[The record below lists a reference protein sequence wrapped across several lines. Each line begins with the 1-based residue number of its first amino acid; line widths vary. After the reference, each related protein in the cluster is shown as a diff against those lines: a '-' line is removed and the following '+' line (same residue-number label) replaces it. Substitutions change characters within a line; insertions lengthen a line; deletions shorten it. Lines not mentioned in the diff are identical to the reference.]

1 MSGWIAWSL
10 TAIMAALSVAL
21 LWLLSGERRRRAALR
36 SDLDALAGLV
46 RVLRGSD
53 WQHSLQDLL
62 NYAVERKVL
71 RSAILFSLTDSGDLE
86 RRATAQAKGEP
97 AWQEM
102 PDSSDLHRALES
114 GRPVRSGDALLFPLQ
129 EQGEPIGLLAVRS
142 AAPVPLL
149 DTLVGL
155 AALTLGEVRNFRRQ
169 ATLSNTD
176 GLTGLSN
183 HRHFQQSL
191 SIALGQVYLESDPV
205 ALLLADIDHFK
216 NVNDTYGHQCG
227 DLVLREIGYLLR
239 THVPPSALVARYG
252 GEELVVMLHG
262 DEARRAPEVAE
273 ALRERVAAH
282 EFRDTGSG
290 ERLAITISI
299 GVALYELGEG
309 KNRFIARC
317 DEALYASKRNG
328 RNRVTVAPAGQEAGV

>member
-1 MSGWIAWSL
+1 MSGWMAWSL
-10 TAIMAALSVAL
+10 TAVAAALSAAL
-21 LWLLSGERRRRAALR
+21 FWLLAAERRRRITLQ
-36 SDLDALAGLV
+36 SELETLAGLV

-62 NYAVERKVL
+62 SHAAERRAVRAAVL
-71 RSAILFSLTDSGDLE
+71 FALTDAGELE
-86 RRATAQAKGEP
+86 RRAAALAPGEP
-97 AWQEM
+97 PWQEL
-102 PDSSDLHRALES
+102 PPPADLHGALES
-114 GRPVRSGDALLFPLQ
+114 GQPVQSGGALLIPLQ

-142 AAPVPLL
+142 AAPAPLL

-155 AALTLGEVRNFRRQ
+155 AALTLGEVRHFRRQ

-191 SIALGQVYLESDPV
+191 SIALGQVYLESGPV

-239 THVPPSALVARYG
+239 THVPDSALVARYG

-290 ERLAITISI
+290 ERLSITISI
-299 GVALYELGEG
+299 GVALYEPGEG
-309 KNRFIARC
+309 KSRFIARC

-328 RNRVTVAPAGQEAGV
+328 RNRVMVAPAGQEAGV